1 MSLET
6 TYSPG
11 PIPGGLTGASTIE
24 YAIEIGHMSNE
35 GVVVLPVAG
44 PVGTPASVVR
54 MHSQIEYRSIVWS
67 AARMGG
73 VPKVP
78 SWKAFIAANNTN
90 VVFLGGVRT
99 AQIPSPLVVGH
110 WWILAGKYD
119 YSLIV
124 PEGLESAFKLGKMPW
139 ETQGVDENDIPAA
152 FFDPLAILSA
162 MPKLGIP
169 AQLPT
174 MIQG

>member
-1 MSLET
+1 MNDQTNPL
-6 TYSPG
+6 G
-11 PIPGGLTGASTIE
+11 HGLSGASTIE
-24 YAIEIGHMSNE
+24 YAIEIGHSCNE

-54 MHSQIEYRSIVWS
+54 MHGQIEYRSIVWS

-73 VPKVP
+73 CPRVP

-90 VVFLGGVRT
+90 VVFLGGIRT
-99 AQIPSPLVVGH
+99 ASVPSPLVIGH
-110 WWILAGKYD
+110 WFILAGKYD

-139 ETQGVDENDIPAA
+139 ESGVTYENDIPAE

-162 MPKLGIP
+162 LPKLGIP

-174 MIQG
+174 MIQA